1 MRRALVL
8 FMVLVG
14 CGSTPPRTSAPSAR
28 PRLVVVAVYDQLG
41 SDVLAAHLPHLDPDG
56 AIRSAIARGRYVQRA
71 RYAYSATL
79 TAPGH
84 AAIHSGASPRDS
96 GIGSNRV
103 FVLGRGRVSAMD
115 DGTHRVWGRDDAGAS
130 PFRLQAETV
139 ADVIQSERP
148 ASLVVS
154 LALKDRSAIL
164 PGGQHPDVCVWF
176 DAEAGGFTSSTWY
189 APAMPEWLASWRAR
203 EPFEAAMETPWTPRD
218 PAALEARFGPDVQ
231 PGEGAYGFDASF
243 PHDARGLED
252 ADAFRSLPSSTDHM
266 LALGREI
273 AARFELG
280 EDDEPD
286 LLALSIST
294 TDYVGHA
301 FGPSSWEY
309 ADVLL
314 RVDRALGDFVR
325 ELEAR
330 VGPIALVITSDHGA
344 AELVERTHASGHT
357 DAVRFTS
364 ESSLPRLEAHLR
376 ETLGAPPEGAT
387 AWAEGWVQPYVYLGM
402 REPRVIEAA
411 LAWLR
416 AQPGIGAAVDA
427 RAVAAAPVPEGESLD
442 ALIARAIP
450 RDPPGDIY
458 VMPAERSVAM
468 EDMPEGVGTSHG
480 SAWLYDRDV
489 PVIVVG
495 PQFAREEIT
504 DVMPQ
509 CRVAGTIA
517 ELAGVRA
524 PRFACGAL

>member
-8 FMVLVG
+8 CALLVG
-14 CGSTPPRTSAPSAR
+14 CGSAAPRTSAPSAR
-28 PRLVVVAVYDQLG
+28 PRVVVVAVYDQLG
-41 SDVLAAHLPHLDPDG
+41 SDVLAAHLPHLDPEG
-56 AIRSAIARGRYVQRA
+56 AIRGAIARGRYVRRA
-71 RYAYSATL
+71 RFASSATF

-84 AAIHSGASPRDS
+84 AAIHTGASPRDS

-103 FVLGRGRVSAMD
+103 FVPGRGRVSAMA
-115 DGTHRVWGRDDAGAS
+115 DGTHLVWGREDASAS
-130 PFRLQAETV
+130 PFRLHAETV
-139 ADVIQSERP
+139 GDVIQSERP
-148 ASLVVS
+148 ASVVVS
-154 LALKDRSAIL
+154 LALKDRAAIM
-164 PGGQHPDVCVWF
+164 PGGQHPDLCLWF
-176 DAEAGGFTSSTWY
+176 DPEAGGFTSSAWY
-189 APAMPEWLASWRAR
+189 GAAMPEWLASWRGR
-203 EPFEAAMETPWTPRD
+203 EPFEAVMDPPWTPRD
-218 PAALEARFGPDVQ
+218 PASLEARFGPDTQ

-252 ADAFRSLPSSTDHM
+252 EDAFRSLPASTDHM
-266 LALGREI
+266 LALAREI
-273 AARFELG
+273 VTRLEVG
-280 EDDEPD
+280 DDDEPD
-286 LLALSIST
+286 LLALSIAT

-309 ADVLL
+309 ADALV

-344 AELVERTHASGHT
+344 AELVERTHASGHE
-357 DAVRFTS
+357 DALRFTS
-364 ESSLPRLEAHLR
+364 ESSLPRLQAHLR
-376 ETLGAPPEGAT
+376 ETLGPPPEGVD
-387 AWAEGWVQPYVYLGM
+387 AWAKGWVQPYVYLGAH
-402 REPRVIEAA
+402 EPRVIEAA

-495 PQFAREEIT
+495 PHVTREEIT
-504 DVMPQ
+504 EVAPQ

-517 ELAGVRA
+517 ALADVRA